1 MYNNTEFIAMKLLS
15 KADLRRMV
23 HEIYIEIKIDILKNR
38 KLGLKIYWVVL
49 IQTYF
54 FFHNVYILPVSNG
67 YCNRTATVISM
78 PNNFLGL
85 GNYKGYC
92 NCNQKTSSSKSQQVE
107 LKDAI

>member
-1 MYNNTEFIAMKLLS
+1 MKLLS

-49 IQTYF
+49 IHTYF

-67 YCNRTATVISM
+67 YCNRSVTVISM
-78 PNNFLGL
+78 PNNFLGF

-92 NCNQKTSSSKSQQVE
+92 NQKTSSAFVKSQQVE